1 MAANALGIRHH
12 PETWQ
17 MIHPPTRRHW
27 RALRRASFLPLAL
40 ASSLACAQQS
50 PALDRVSIWLGGYDA
65 HADTTIGAGDKSDQ
79 YHGNFNLENDL
90 GFSDHKRVPR
100 ARLDFLIGDS
110 QGFSLDYYS
119 VNRTRSQG
127 LARSISYAGNDYA
140 AAAQVRGKLNFDF
153 GSASY
158 RWWFGHGND
167 VFGLGLGGAY
177 YRVRASISGEASV
190 NGEPVGEAS
199 SSTSDS
205 AWAPMLQLGWRHA
218 FNEQWRMY
226 LDAAGVKK
234 NGGRLSGHIVNA
246 ALGVEWFPWQ
256 NVGFGAEYGYSRVV
270 LHQRKQAYDA
280 NLDMKLDGPSLFVR
294 LRF

>member
-1 MAANALGIRHH
+1 MPIPAAFIDH

-17 MIHPPTRRHW
+17 MIHPPTRRH
-27 RALRRASFLPLAL
+27 RQALRSVSFLPLAL
-40 ASSLACAQQS
+40 ASGLACAQQS

-65 HADTTIGAGDKSDQ
+65 HADTTIGASEKSDQ
-79 YHGNFNLENDL
+79 YSGDFNLENDL

-119 VNRTRSQG
+119 VNRTRSQS

-140 AAAQVRGKLNFDF
+140 AAALVHGKLNFDF

-158 RWWFGHGND
+158 RWWFGHGDD
-167 VFGLGLGGAY
+167 VFGVGLGGAY
-177 YRVRASISGEASV
+177 YRVHASISGQASV
-190 NGEPVGEAS
+190 NGQPVGAAS
-199 SSTSDS
+199 SSTSDG

-234 NGGRLSGHIVNA
+234 NGGRLSGHVVNA
-246 ALGVEWFPWQ
+246 ALGVEWFPWP
-256 NVGFGAEYGYSRVV
+256 NVGFGTEYGYSRVL

>member
-1 MAANALGIRHH
+1 MPIPAAFIDH

-17 MIHPPTRRHW
+17 MIHPPIRRH
-27 RALRRASFLPLAL
+27 RHALRGASFLPLAL
-40 ASSLACAQQS
+40 ASGLACAQQS

-65 HADTTIGAGDKSDQ
+65 HADTTIGASDKSAQ
-79 YHGNFNLENDL
+79 YHGNFNLEKDL
-90 GFSDHKRVPR
+90 GFSDRKRVPR

-140 AAAQVRGKLNFDF
+140 AAAFVRGKLNFDF

-177 YRVRASISGEASV
+177 YRVHASISGEASV
-190 NGEPVGEAS
+190 NGTPVGQAS
-199 SSTSDS
+199 SSTSDG

-234 NGGRLSGHIVNA
+234 NGGRLNGHIVNA
-246 ALGVEWFPWQ
+246 ALGVEWFPWR
-256 NVGFGAEYGYSRVV
+256 NVGLGAEYGYSRVV
-270 LHQRKQAYDA
+270 LHQRRQAYDA